1 MDEKFSERK
10 RMRLKGYSY
19 SLSGAYFVT
28 IRIQDTAFPLSNIL
42 CPVGDGALDVP
53 KSTDFIPFSTD
64 DPTVFDIKL
73 SPVGK
78 IIEKHL
84 LASEKIEGVK
94 IDRYIIM
101 PDHIHAIIFLN
112 SEKYANS
119 LNGTSRA
126 PSPTNQ
132 MLPHIISTFKRFC
145 NQEIGR
151 NIFQRGYMEHIIRDP
166 DDYETRVNYICKNP
180 IRWYYM
186 QIRKEQE

>member
-10 RMRLKGYSY
+10 RMRLRGYSY

-28 IRIQDTAFPLSNIL
+28 IRIQDTTFPLSSIMCL
-42 CPVGDGALDVP
+42 VGDGALDVP
-53 KSTDFIPFSTD
+53 NSTDFIPFSTD

-84 LASEKIEGVK
+84 LASEKIQGVK

-101 PDHIHAIIFLN
+101 PDHIHAIIFLD
-112 SEKYANS
+112 SEKYTNPS
-119 LNGTSRA
+119 NGTSRA

-145 NQEIGR
+145 NQEIGH

-166 DDYETRVNYICKNP
+166 NDYETRVNYICKNP
-180 IRWYYM
+180 IRWYYK
-186 QIRKEQE
+186 QIRKE